1 MRALAGSRIACVGE
15 TTAASLRARGIAPD
29 LVPNKFMSTAL
40 IPHFDA
46 DQHDVRIAVIRAA
59 EGRDEFI
66 DEMRKRGAEVHLA
79 LAYRTVPVALNADE
93 LHDIDVVTFTSA
105 STVDNFFASGG
116 SANGALVASIGPVTS
131 DAIRKHGRAVD
142 VEASAATIAAL
153 HDAVVARLS
162 R

>member
-1 MRALAGSRIACVGE
+1 
-15 TTAASLRARGIAPD
+15 
-29 LVPNKFMSTAL
+29 KFMTSAL
-40 IPHFDA
+40 IPLLPESPGRTTI
-46 DQHDVRIAVIRAA
+46 VRAE
-59 EGRDEFI
+59 EGREDLLE
-66 DEMRKRGAEVHLA
+66 ELRKRGGEVHLA
-79 LAYRTVPVALNADE
+79 VAYRNVPVTHDANE

-116 SANGALVASIGPVTS
+116 KANGALVASIGPITS